1 MKRRLLVLAAGCVL
15 AAAAIAP
22 TAGADPVNAKN
33 SQQIEATCPGMDPLT
48 VVVNGNGEFTPAHVL
63 GGTSVFIPTAF
74 DITFTFTPT
83 GGSTETDHD
92 TSAKAAPISNT
103 ITCTIPFQSFP
114 SPFGTFTIEGTVTGF
129 LTPR

>member
-1 MKRRLLVLAAGCVL
+1 MKRRLLVIAACGAL
-15 AAAAIAP
+15 AAAAIAQ

-33 SQQIEATCPGMDPLT
+33 SLQIEAVCPGMPPLT
-48 VVVNGNGEFTPAHVL
+48 VVVNGNGEFSPAHVL
-63 GGTSVFIPTAF
+63 GSTSVFIPTAF
-74 DITFTFTPT
+74 DTTFTFTPT

-103 ITCTIPFQSFP
+103 TTCTIPFQSFS

-129 LTPR
+129 FAPR